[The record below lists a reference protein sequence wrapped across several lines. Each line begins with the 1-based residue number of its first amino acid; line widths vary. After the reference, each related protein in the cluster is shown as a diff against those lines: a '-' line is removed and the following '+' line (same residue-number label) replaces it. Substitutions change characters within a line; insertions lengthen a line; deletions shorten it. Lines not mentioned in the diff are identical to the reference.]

1 LLNYVVKNQK
11 TGNII
16 EKLLIK
22 YDSLLKIEEI
32 KYLNGYIDYK
42 KTWDYNKQKEII
54 KESYFDYVNNN
65 QKPFLS
71 IFYNYSY
78 VNNQLRIKQTLY
90 YDTDNKA
97 LWREE
102 NIYRKKLITKT
113 IKYNTNDEITESIN
127 YYYTYW

>member
-1 LLNYVVKNQK
+1 MLNYVVKNQK

-71 IFYNYSY
+71 IFYNYSNY
-78 VNNQLRIKQTLY
+78 GLSKHYIMILTIRLY
-90 YDTDNKA
+90 G
-97 LWREE
+97 E
-102 NIYRKKLITKT
+102 RKIFTEKNSLQKPSSITPMMK
-113 IKYNTNDEITESIN
+113 
-127 YYYTYW
+127 